1 MSAQT
6 QPGGNLEIKQTSVVE
21 QNESNLSE
29 TAQLVNGMMKE
40 YIMPVLREK
49 TETEGSKSL
58 LEMANT
64 IIKAKLQSNDPEVI
78 RFALA
83 CREKQADINARAEKA
98 GCDEKKLAVISNYF
112 SKLITSVK
120 SSGQSFAK
128 ETPKEMAA

>member
-6 QPGGNLEIKQTSVVE
+6 QPGGNIENKQKGIVE
-21 QNESNLSE
+21 KNESNLSE

-49 TETEGSKSL
+49 PTDENAKSL

-64 IIKAKLQSNDPEVI
+64 IIKAKLQPNDPEVI
-78 RFALA
+78 KFSLA
-83 CREKQADINARAEKA
+83 CREKQSEINSRAEQA
-98 GCDEKKLAVISNYF
+98 GCDEKKLAVVSNYF

-120 SSGQSFAK
+120 SAGQSFDK